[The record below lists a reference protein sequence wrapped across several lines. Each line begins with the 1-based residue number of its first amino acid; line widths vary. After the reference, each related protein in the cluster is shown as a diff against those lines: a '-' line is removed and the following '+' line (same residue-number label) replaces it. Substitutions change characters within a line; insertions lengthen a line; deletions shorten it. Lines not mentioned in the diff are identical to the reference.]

1 MANELTV
8 TTFQRKPQRSII
20 VDGEKLWHYLD
31 SCEILKINPTHG
43 REYTDKAEFRLME
56 VYSERTI
63 KKTGRKYT
71 RLQKMLFITGKG
83 LRDIAR
89 RYRSPYA
96 QAYIDALLEVQMP
109 AMQQEII
116 ELKAQSPNQLEQ
128 VLATLASTVQLF
140 AMQFDARIAKIE
152 KAQEAQPAKKMLP
165 QVTAGNEMGR
175 AEAVRL
181 VATVGVA
188 RKLDSKGYGEYYQS
202 KFDRLSDLHHINIH
216 QRAQLNDCKQ
226 LDIVM
231 KLGLIG
237 EFTDMVKT
245 DLERIQAESEIDF

>member
-1 MANELTV
+1 MANELIV

-20 VDGEKLWHYLD
+20 LDGEKLWHFSD
-31 SCEILKINPTHG
+31 SCHILGIRPDHARNYSGEI
-43 REYTDKAEFRLME
+43 EYRFAV
-56 VYSERTI
+56 VYSTRTM
-63 KKTGRKYT
+63 KRTGTKYT
-71 RLQKMLFITGKG
+71 RLQKMLFVTGKG

-89 RYRSPYA
+89 QSKSPMA
-96 QAYIDALLEVQMP
+96 QAYINALLEVQMP

-116 ELKAQSPNQLEQ
+116 ELKAQAPNQLEQ

-165 QVTAGNEMGR
+165 QLTAGNEMGR

-188 RKLDSKGYGEYYQS
+188 RKYDSKGYQEYYQS
-202 KFDRLSDLHHINIH
+202 KFDRLSDIHHINIH
-216 QRAQLNDCKQ
+216 QRAQLHKLKQ

-231 KLGLIG
+231 DLGLVG
-237 EFTDMVKT
+237 EFTDMVKN
-245 DLERIQAESEIDF
+245 DLERIQTESEITF